1 MQKLMYI
8 VAYDYLDDTH
18 TEQVC
23 ATESIAEAI
32 AEFNDTCSMVQD
44 DIKAGSNYTDYVSLY
59 SATCEVDDD
68 GYIDELI
75 VIEEDIKQNDYTAFT
90 AKLPA

>member
-1 MQKLMYI
+1 MKELNGWQVITNHKLNLNSSTFRREEKLTNSHSSNGGITQMQKLMYI

-32 AEFNDTCSMVQD
+32 AEFNDTCSMV
-44 DIKAGSNYTDYVSLY
+44 
-59 SATCEVDDD
+59 
-68 GYIDELI
+68 
-75 VIEEDIKQNDYTAFT
+75 
-90 AKLPA
+90 